1 MKQKK
6 KKEMILTFIPATIT
20 KFSGINP
27 ACECFDVN
35 SKGYSEYE

>member
-1 MKQKK
+1 MKQ

>member
-6 KKEMILTFIPATIT
+6 KRDDFNIYSYNDYKIF
-20 KFSGINP
+20 INP